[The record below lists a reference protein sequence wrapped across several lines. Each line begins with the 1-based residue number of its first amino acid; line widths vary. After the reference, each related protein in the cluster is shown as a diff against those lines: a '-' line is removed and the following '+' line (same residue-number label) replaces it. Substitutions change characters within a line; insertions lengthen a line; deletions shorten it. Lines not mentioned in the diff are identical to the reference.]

1 MEEQNHTPLS
11 TREQLS
17 LVLVAIIVA
26 GMAANYSTVSPT
38 PTHIYIAQGIA
49 KDILKIVLKR

>member
-11 TREQLS
+11 IREQLS

-26 GMAANYSTVSPT
+26 GMAANYSTPCPT
-38 PTHIYIAQGIA
+38 TTHIYIAQGIA

>member
-26 GMAANYSTVSPT
+26 GMAANYSTSCPANS
-38 PTHIYIAQGIA
+38 HIYIAKGVVR
-49 KDILKIVLKR
+49 DIFKIVQKG